1 LICPNFQK
9 SLTIMFVRTSSPTF
23 HLRVSKRHLIPIVAF
38 DFFRS
43 TVMAIQGR
51 ARARLD
57 QEFKRM
63 ARDPPHGIGIWPRDD
78 EFAVL
83 DAVIDGPED
92 SDYVGGEF
100 RLQVT
105 IPDDYPNVPP
115 TVKFLTKIYHPNIDS
130 SGRICLDSLK
140 PHPHGTWKPS
150 LNLAIVLTHI
160 RLLMTEPN
168 KDDPLDTQ
176 IAEELE
182 RQPQVYHQKAK
193 KMTAE
198 FAQLKCRDNGGQKP
212 LDGDEDEL

>member
-1 LICPNFQK
+1 M
-9 SLTIMFVRTSSPTF
+9 TM
-23 HLRVSKRHLIPIVAF
+23 RV
-38 DFFRS
+38 
-43 TVMAIQGR
+43 R

-57 QEFKRM
+57 QELKRM
-63 ARDPPHGIGIWPRDD
+63 GRDPPHGIGIWPRDD
-78 EFAVL
+78 GFAVL
-83 DAVIDGPED
+83 DAVIAGPED

-105 IPDDYPNVPP
+105 IPEDYPNAPP

-182 RQPQVYHQKAK
+182 RQPQMYHEKAR

-198 FAQLKCRDNGGQKP
+198 FAQPKCND
-212 LDGDEDEL
+212 DGMPNESDSEI